1 LVWPAG
7 VVEERVDWKVRYLA
21 YLACVEGE
29 IKTTTHEQLVE
40 MAYIWSTRFYLLLLV
55 SNAMAY
61 VVNE

>member
-1 LVWPAG
+1 
-7 VVEERVDWKVRYLA
+7 VDWKVRYLA